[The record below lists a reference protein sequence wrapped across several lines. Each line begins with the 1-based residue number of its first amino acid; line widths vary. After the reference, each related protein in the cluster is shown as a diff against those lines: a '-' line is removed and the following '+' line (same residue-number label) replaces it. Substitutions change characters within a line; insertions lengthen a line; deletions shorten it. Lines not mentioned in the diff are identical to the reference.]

1 MKPAEYHRNIAAC
14 LIQTVTVYTKLRGK
28 SKVSLS
34 LAFFL
39 TKSYNV
45 TVHAVPAAGM

>member
-1 MKPAEYHRNIAAC
+1 MKPAEYHRNNAAC
-14 LIQTVTVYTKLRGK
+14 LIQTVTVYKLRGK

-39 TKSYNV
+39 PKSYNV
-45 TVHAVPAAGM
+45 TVHAVPAARM